1 MFPEDGASIRMC
13 RFWLTRQGNY
23 RKIIAIVWKE
33 APFMKDTYIARRK
46 QLLENKKE
54 NTAVVIFSGI
64 APMKSQDEAYPF
76 AADRNFFYLTGI
88 ERENMI
94 LLMRK
99 NYLGEYS
106 ETLFIEPYD
115 EVLAKWVGG
124 RMRGAEA
131 TEISGVEAI
140 ADVGEFS
147 DRLNSLVDNSRGLG
161 KLSFYLDLW
170 RYHKDQADTPA
181 HTLAKTLQSKY
192 PAVAIED
199 INGDMAA
206 MRAVKDEKE
215 IAFMRQAQE
224 HTRIAI
230 EEMMR
235 YAAPGMNER
244 ELEGAFDFALMKQ
257 GVRDHA
263 FHSIFAGGKRA
274 TTLHYGENDQ
284 IVNDGEM
291 VLIDLGSAYGNY
303 CADISRT
310 FPVNGKFTDRQKQ
323 LYNAVLEA
331 QRIVIANAKPGLST
345 RDLNQMVIDYYE
357 TRLDDLG
364 LRKDGKTVRDYYYHG
379 VNHQLGLD
387 THDICTERERTLKPG
402 MVITVEP
409 GLYVEDESIG
419 IRIEN
424 DVLITEDGCIDLSV
438 EIPRTVEE
446 IEAIMAK

>member
-1 MFPEDGASIRMC
+1 
-13 RFWLTRQGNY
+13 
-23 RKIIAIVWKE
+23 
-33 APFMKDTYIARRK
+33 MKDTYIARRK
-46 QLLENKKE
+46 RLMADKGE

-64 APMKSQDEAYPF
+64 APMKSQDEGYPF
-76 AADRNFFYLTGI
+76 SVDRNFFYLTGI

-94 LLMRK
+94 LVMRK

-124 RMRGAEA
+124 RMRADEA
-131 TEISGVEAI
+131 TAISGVESI
-140 ADVGEFS
+140 ADVGEFA
-147 DRLNSLVDNSRGLG
+147 DRLNSIVEYSRGLG
-161 KLSFYLDLW
+161 KLTFILDLW

-192 PAVAIED
+192 PAVAIAD

-215 IAFMRQAQE
+215 LAFMRQAQE

-230 EEMMR
+230 EEMLC
-235 YAAPGMNER
+235 YANPGMNER

-310 FPVNGKFTDRQKQ
+310 FPINGKFTDRQKQ
-323 LYNAVLEA
+323 LYNTVLEA
-331 QRIVIANAKPGLST
+331 QRIVIANAKPGLTT
-345 RDLNQMVIDYYE
+345 RQLNQMVIDYYE
-357 TRLDDLG
+357 SRLDDLG
-364 LRKDGKTVRDYYYHG
+364 LRKDGKGVRDYYYHG
-379 VNHQLGLD
+379 VSHQLGLD

-409 GLYVEDESIG
+409 GLYIEDESIG

-424 DVLITEDGCIDLSV
+424 DVVITENGCEDLSAAFPV
-438 EIPRTVEE
+438 TAEE

>member
-1 MFPEDGASIRMC
+1 
-13 RFWLTRQGNY
+13 
-23 RKIIAIVWKE
+23 
-33 APFMKDTYIARRK
+33 MKDTYMARRNR
-46 QLLENKKE
+46 LLEDKKE
-54 NTAVVIFSGI
+54 NTAVVIFSGSV
-64 APMKSQDEAYPF
+64 PMKSQDEAYAF
-76 AADRNFFYLTGI
+76 SVDRNFYYLTGI
-88 ERENMI
+88 QRENMI
-94 LLMRK
+94 LVMRK
-99 NYLGEYS
+99 NYQGEYS

-124 RMRGAEA
+124 RMREAEA
-131 TEISGVEAI
+131 TEISGILDVANVET
-140 ADVGEFS
+140 FP
-147 DRLNSLVDNSRGLG
+147 DRLNSMVEYSRGLG
-161 KLSFYLDLW
+161 KLTFFLDLW

-181 HTLAKTLQSKY
+181 HTLAKTLQTKY

-235 YAAPGMNER
+235 YAKPGMNER

-263 FHSIFAGGKRA
+263 FPSIFAGGKRA

-310 FPVNGKFTDRQKQ
+310 FPVNGKFTERQKE

-331 QRIVIANAKPGLST
+331 QRIVIANAKPGLTT

-357 TRLDDLG
+357 KRLDDLG
-364 LRKDGKTVRDYYYHG
+364 LRIGGKTVRDYYYHG
-379 VNHQLGLD
+379 VSHQLGLD
-387 THDICTERERTLKPG
+387 THDICTDRERTLKPG

-409 GLYVEDESIG
+409 GLYIEDESIG

-424 DVLITEDGCIDLSV
+424 DVMITEDGCIDLSAA
-438 EIPRTVEE
+438 IPRTVEE

>member
-1 MFPEDGASIRMC
+1 
-13 RFWLTRQGNY
+13 
-23 RKIIAIVWKE
+23 
-33 APFMKDTYIARRK
+33 MKDTYIARRA
-46 QLLENKKE
+46 QLMSDKSE
-54 NTAVVIFSGI
+54 NTAVVIFSGS
-64 APMKSQDEAYPF
+64 APMKSQDEAYSF
-76 AADRNFFYLTGI
+76 SVDRNFFYLTGI

-94 LLMRK
+94 LVMRK

-124 RMRGAEA
+124 RMRADEA
-131 TEISGVEAI
+131 TAISGVASV
-140 ADVGEFS
+140 ADVGEFP
-147 DRLNSLVDNSRGLG
+147 DRLNSIVEYSRGLG
-161 KLSFYLDLW
+161 KLTFWLDLC

-181 HTLAKTLQSKY
+181 HTFAKTLQSKY

-199 INGDMAA
+199 INGNMAA

-215 IAFMRQAQE
+215 LAFMRQAQE

-230 EEMMR
+230 EEMLR
-235 YAAPGMNER
+235 YAKPGMNER

-303 CADISRT
+303 SADISRT
-310 FPVNGKFTDRQKQ
+310 FPINGKFTDRQKE
-323 LYNAVLEA
+323 LYNTVLEA
-331 QRIVIANAKPGLST
+331 QRIVIAAAKPGLTT
-345 RDLNQMVIDYYE
+345 RQLNQMVIDYYE
-357 TRLDDLG
+357 SRLDDLG

-379 VNHQLGLD
+379 VSHQLGLD

-424 DVLITEDGCIDLSV
+424 DVVITEDGCEDLSAAF
-438 EIPRTVEE
+438 PRTVEE

>member
-1 MFPEDGASIRMC
+1 
-13 RFWLTRQGNY
+13 
-23 RKIIAIVWKE
+23 
-33 APFMKDTYIARRK
+33 MKDTYISRRK
-46 QLLENKKE
+46 QLLADKKE
-54 NTAVVIFSGI
+54 NTAVVIFSGA

-76 AADRNFFYLTGI
+76 SVDRNFFYLTGI

-94 LLMRK
+94 LVMRK

-124 RMRGAEA
+124 RMRADEA
-131 TEISGVEAI
+131 TAISGVESI
-140 ADVGEFS
+140 ADVGDFS
-147 DRLNSLVDNSRGLG
+147 DRLNSIVEYSRGLG
-161 KLSFYLDLW
+161 KLTFWLDLW
-170 RYHKDQADTPA
+170 RFHKDQADTPA
-181 HTLAKTLQSKY
+181 HTLAATLQKKY

-206 MRAVKDEKE
+206 LRAVKDEKE
-215 IAFMRQAQE
+215 LAFMRQAQE

-257 GVRDHA
+257 GVREHA
-263 FHSIFAGGKRA
+263 FSSIFAGGKRA
-274 TTLHYGENDQ
+274 TTLHYSENNQ
-284 IVNDGEM
+284 VVNDGEM
-291 VLIDLGSAYGNY
+291 FLIDLGSAYGNY

-310 FPVNGKFTDRQKQ
+310 FPVNGKFTDRQKE
-323 LYNAVLEA
+323 LYNTVLEA
-331 QRIVIANAKPGLST
+331 QRIVIENAKPGLTT

-379 VNHQLGLD
+379 VSHQLGLD
-387 THDICTERERTLKPG
+387 THDICTDRERTLKPG

-409 GLYVEDESIG
+409 GLYIEDESIG

-424 DVLITEDGCIDLSV
+424 DVLITEDGCIDLSIA
-438 EIPRTVEE
+438 IPRTVEE

>member
-1 MFPEDGASIRMC
+1 
-13 RFWLTRQGNY
+13 
-23 RKIIAIVWKE
+23 
-33 APFMKDTYIARRK
+33 MKDIYISRRK

-54 NTAVVIFSGI
+54 NTAVVIFSGA
-64 APMKSQDEAYPF
+64 APMKSQDESYPF
-76 AADRNFFYLTGI
+76 SVDRNFYYLTGI

-94 LLMRK
+94 LVMRK
-99 NYLGEYS
+99 NYLGQYS
-106 ETLFIEPYD
+106 ETLFIEPFD

-124 RMRGAEA
+124 RMREAEA
-131 TEISGVEAI
+131 TGISGITDIANVEN
-140 ADVGEFS
+140 FP
-147 DRLNSLVDNSRGLG
+147 DRLNSMVEYSRGLG
-161 KLSFYLDLW
+161 KLTFYLDLW

-181 HTLAKTLQSKY
+181 HTLAATLQKKY

-206 MRAVKDEKE
+206 MRAVKGEEE

-230 EEMMR
+230 EEMLR

-263 FHSIFAGGKRA
+263 FSSIFAGGKRA
-274 TTLHYGENDQ
+274 TTLHYGENNQ
-284 IVNDGEM
+284 IVHDGEL

-310 FPVNGKFTDRQKQ
+310 FPINGKFTDRQKE

-331 QRIVIANAKPGLST
+331 QRIVIANAKPGLTT

-364 LRKDGKTVRDYYYHG
+364 LRKAGKTVRDYYYHG
-379 VNHQLGLD
+379 VSHQLGLD

-409 GLYVEDESIG
+409 GLYIEEESIG

-424 DVLITEDGCIDLSV
+424 DVMITEDGCVDLSIA
-438 EIPRTVEE
+438 IPKTVEE
-446 IEAIMAK
+446 IESIMAK

>member
-1 MFPEDGASIRMC
+1 M
-13 RFWLTRQGNY
+13 
-23 RKIIAIVWKE
+23 KE
-33 APFMKDTYIARRK
+33 IYIARRK
-46 QLLENKKE
+46 QLLDSKCE
-54 NTAVVIFSGI
+54 NTAVVIFSGA

-76 AADRNFFYLTGI
+76 AADRNFYYLTGI

-115 EVLAKWVGG
+115 EQLAKWVGG
-124 RMRGAEA
+124 RMRADEA
-131 TEISGVEAI
+131 TAVCGVQSI
-140 ADVGEFS
+140 ADVGEFP
-147 DRLNSLVDNSRGLG
+147 DRLNSLVEYSRGLG
-161 KLSFYLDLW
+161 KLTFWLDLW

-181 HTLAKTLQSKY
+181 HTLAKLLQQKY

-206 MRAVKDEKE
+206 MRTVKGEEE
-215 IAFMRQAQE
+215 IAFMRKAQE

-230 EEMMR
+230 EEMLA
-235 YAAPGMNER
+235 YAKPGMNER

-257 GVRDHA
+257 GIRDHA

-284 IVNDGEM
+284 IVNDGEL

-310 FPVNGKFTDRQKQ
+310 FPINGKFTDRQKQ
-323 LYNAVLEA
+323 LYDTVLEA
-331 QRIVIANAKPGLST
+331 QRIVIAAAKPGLTT
-345 RDLNQMVIDYYE
+345 RDLNQLVIDYYE

-379 VNHQLGLD
+379 VSHQLGLD

-409 GLYVEDESIG
+409 GLYIEDESIG

-424 DVLITEDGCIDLSV
+424 DVMITADGCEDLSIA
-438 EIPRTVEE
+438 IPRTVEE

>member
-1 MFPEDGASIRMC
+1 
-13 RFWLTRQGNY
+13 
-23 RKIIAIVWKE
+23 
-33 APFMKDTYIARRK
+33 MKDLYIARRK

-54 NTAVVIFSGI
+54 NTAVVIFSGS

-76 AADRNFFYLTGI
+76 AVDRNFFYLTGI

-94 LLMRK
+94 LVMRK
-99 NYLGEYS
+99 NYLGDYS
-106 ETLFIEPYD
+106 ETLFIEPFD

-124 RMRGAEA
+124 RMREAEA
-131 TEISGVEAI
+131 TEISGI
-140 ADVGEFS
+140 ADIANVENFP
-147 DRLNSLVDNSRGLG
+147 DRLNSMVEYSRGLG
-161 KLSFYLDLW
+161 KLTFFLDLW

-181 HTLAKTLQSKY
+181 HTLAATLQKKY

-206 MRAVKDEKE
+206 MRSVKGEKE
-215 IAFMRQAQE
+215 IAFMAQAQE

-230 EEMMR
+230 EEMMA
-235 YAAPGMNER
+235 YAKPGMNER

-284 IVNDGEM
+284 IVKDGEL

-310 FPVNGKFTDRQKQ
+310 FPINGKFSDRQKE
-323 LYNAVLEA
+323 LYNTVLEA
-331 QRIVIANAKPGLST
+331 QKIVIAAAKPGLTT

-379 VNHQLGLD
+379 VSHQLGLD
-387 THDICTERERTLKPG
+387 SHDICTERERTLKPG

-409 GLYVEDESIG
+409 GLYIEDESIG

-424 DVLITEDGCIDLSV
+424 DVMITEDGCVDLSIA
-438 EIPRTVEE
+438 IPRTIEE
-446 IEAIMAK
+446 IEAVMAK